1 MRVLYLLT
9 GVVPGKGSL
18 NSCCCC
24 CCRCRRRRRCNNI
37 SVVCICLDTVINVIL
52 DTALAYLVNFVLV
65 NVQLDGFISV

>member
-24 CCRCRRRRRCNNI
+24 CCCNNI

>member
-24 CCRCRRRRRCNNI
+24 CGCCCCCNNI